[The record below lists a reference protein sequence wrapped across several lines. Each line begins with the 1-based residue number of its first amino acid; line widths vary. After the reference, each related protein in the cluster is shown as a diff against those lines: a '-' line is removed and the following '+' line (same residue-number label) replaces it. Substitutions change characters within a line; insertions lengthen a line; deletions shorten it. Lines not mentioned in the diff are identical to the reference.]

1 MKGID
6 HIGIAVYSIDK
17 SLPFYTD
24 VLHFIHLKTEIVE
37 SEGVKVA
44 FLDTG
49 NGKIELLEPIQADSP
64 VQSFLEKRGEGIHHI
79 ALQTDDIGTDLK
91 KLEENEIRLI
101 HRTPKKGAGGALVGF
116 LHPKSTFG
124 VLYEL
129 CQKNEVGK

>member
-6 HIGIAVYSIDK
+6 HIGIAVYSIERT
-17 SLPFYTD
+17 LPFYTD
-24 VLHFIHLKTEIVE
+24 VLHFTHLKTEIVE

-49 NGKIELLEPIQADSP
+49 NGKIELLEPIQVDSP
-64 VQSFLEKRGEGIHHI
+64 VHTFLEKRGEGIHHI

-91 KLEENEIRLI
+91 NLEENDIRLI
-101 HRTPKKGAGGALVGF
+101 NRTPKKGAGGAFVSF

-124 VLYEL
+124 VLYEI
-129 CQKNEVGK
+129 CQKGEEKE